1 MVAIKTEKDDS
12 SENELWKLA
21 NGTKAAAVKTAA
33 LTNTNLTASKSTEKR
48 PRNLR
53 RQLQNNR

>member
-1 MVAIKTEKDDS
+1 MGTEKDDS

-21 NGTKAAAVKTAA
+21 NGTKAAAVEAAA
-33 LTNTNLTASKSTEKR
+33 LPNTNLTASKSTEKR

-53 RQLQNNR
+53 RQLENNR